1 MQRPHKWK
9 FLRFQARDVHQ
20 SAFYL
25 FEGLCHFWLLF
36 CPFTLSAKNDN
47 LLVNSIEFA
56 KKNANFDAATF

>member
-9 FLRFQARDVHQ
+9 GLRFQARDVRQ

-36 CPFTLSAKNDN
+36 CPFTLTAGNDN
-47 LLVNSIEFA
+47 LNSIEFA
-56 KKNANFDAATF
+56 KKLSTLVAATF